1 MKISRIRV
9 FRVDLPIVGGH
20 RISGGRHFDTLDDT
34 VVIVDTDGGISGIGE
49 NCPLGTG
56 YVPAFAEGTRAGLS
70 LLAPKLIGEDP
81 LQIAKINQIMDG
93 ILLGHPYV
101 KTPIDMACWDIL
113 GKFSRLPLCDLLGG
127 RLTEDLPFRV
137 PVPID
142 DKPEVILQTI
152 EQRRKEGFFS
162 FNIKVGNE
170 PYEDLARLKA
180 VASQIKPHERLFADA
195 NRGWR
200 LDQALVVLRALPLE
214 YRVYFEQPCPS
225 FAECATLR
233 RLTSHLIIL
242 DELADTTEA
251 MLRAWQEGAAEGFN
265 LKISRVGGISKLKL
279 MRDICIELGIPLLVQ
294 DSWASAIGSAAVA
307 HLAHST
313 PSHLMLGVWG
323 AGFNVHL
330 ETAKGGPVLERGC
343 LRASRKPG
351 LGLEPQPDVLGK
363 PVAVYE

>member
-20 RISGGRHFDTLDDT
+20 RISGGRHFKTLDDT
-34 VVIVDTDGGISGIGE
+34 VVIVDTDEGVSGIGE
-49 NCPLGTG
+49 NCPLGMG
-56 YVPAFAEGTRAGLS
+56 YVPSFPEGTRAGLA

-93 ILLGHPYV
+93 TLLGHPYV

-113 GKFSRLPLCDLLGG
+113 GKHARLPLHDLLGG
-127 RLTEDLPFRV
+127 RLTEDLAFRV
-137 PVPID
+137 PVPVD
-142 DKPEVILQTI
+142 DKPEVVVKTI

-180 VASQIKPHERLFADA
+180 VASQMKPHERLFADA

-214 YRVYFEQPCPS
+214 YQVYFEQPCAT
-225 FAECATLR
+225 FAECVALR
-233 RLTSHLIIL
+233 RQTSHLIIH
-242 DELADTTEA
+242 DEFAETAED
-251 MLRAWQEGAAEGFN
+251 MLRVWNEGIAEGFN

-279 MRDICIELGIPLLVQ
+279 MRVAPPSQAPTLPRF
-294 DSWASAIGSAAVA
+294 AAG
-307 HLAHST
+307 HTLN
-313 PSHLMLGVWG
+313 L
-323 AGFNVHL
+323 N
-330 ETAKGGPVLERGC
+330 R
-343 LRASRKPG
+343 
-351 LGLEPQPDVLGK
+351 
-363 PVAVYE
+363 